1 MMWRM
6 QSDDLPTLT
15 DEVVQLPGGPALAL
29 RTAAGQK
36 RPFLLV
42 HGLASN
48 ARLWDGVARRLAA
61 AGHEVAAIDQRG
73 HGKSEV
79 TQGGYDTSTAAAD
92 IAALC
97 CEMAWTNERAP
108 IVSGQSWG
116 GNVVLTMAA
125 EYGGVAGL
133 ALVDGGWIY
142 LADRFATFDECWE
155 VLAPP
160 TFDNLTRVQL
170 DERASQWNRDWSDEA
185 RAAMLANFGE
195 GPDGVVYPHLSR
207 EHHKSIVHSLYI
219 DDPRPLYA
227 RVSVPV
233 LLMAAVSEVPSEPT
247 AVTQAAAAL
256 PDAEVS
262 WYVGGHH
269 DLHAQ
274 QPDRCAAELLELAA
288 RAEVFAAAT
297 EANSTD
303 TREMT
308 T

>member
-1 MMWRM
+1 M
-6 QSDDLPTLT
+6 QPGDLPTLT
-15 DEVVQLPGGPALAL
+15 DEIVQLPDGPALAI
-29 RTAAGQK
+29 RSAAGPK

-61 AGHEVAAIDQRG
+61 AGHAVVAVDQRG
-73 HGKSEV
+73 HGNSQV
-79 TQGGYDTSTAAAD
+79 TSGGYDTKTAAAD
-92 IAALC
+92 LAALC

-108 IVSGQSWG
+108 IVAGQSWG
-116 GNVVLTMAA
+116 GNVVLTLAA
-125 EYGGVAGL
+125 EHGGVAGL

-142 LADRFATFDECWE
+142 LADRFATFDECWT

-160 TFDNLTRVQL
+160 KFDHLTRAELV
-170 DERASQWNRDWSDEA
+170 ERSSAWNKDWSDEA
-185 RAAMLANFGE
+185 RAGALANFGD
-195 GPDGVVYPHLSR
+195 GPDGFIYPHLSR
-207 EHHKSIVHSLYI
+207 EHHKSIVHSLYV

-233 LLMAAVSEVPSEPT
+233 TLMAAVSREQTEPT

-256 PDAEVS
+256 SDSHIS

-269 DLHAQ
+269 DLHAE
-274 QPDRCAAELLELAA
+274 QPDRCAAELLELANRVEA
-288 RAEVFAAAT
+288 RIAAT
-297 EANSTD
+297 DTGTTD